1 MRLDCAEDRE
11 FDQQM
16 LLEDDANLN
25 EDSLLIDSPD
35 RLDASVGQNDMK
47 SGVNV
52 FGSNNERE
60 SPHGAQQRKIIDL
73 NSRLKQAESLLA
85 ANLENLSSQQKF
97 YEGQITKHKAEIRS
111 LSQSADALNG
121 QVSRDKMKMK
131 LREDKIQ
138 KLEQEHGI
146 TPDENASLLQQ
157 EIKILQEQLQ

>member
-1 MRLDCAEDRE
+1 MRLDRAEDRE

-16 LLEDDANLN
+16 LLEDEANLN

-35 RLDASVGQNDMK
+35 RLNVSVGQNEMK
-47 SGVNV
+47 SGDRQNVNA

-60 SPHGAQQRKIIDL
+60 SPHGAQQRKL
-73 NSRLKQAESLLA
+73 NARLKQAESLLA

-97 YEGQITKHKAEIRS
+97 YEGQIAKHKEEIRS
-111 LSQSADALNG
+111 LSQTVDALNG

-157 EIKILQEQLQ
+157 EIKILQE

>member
-1 MRLDCAEDRE
+1 MRLDRAEDRE

-16 LLEDDANLN
+16 LLEEDANLN

-35 RLDASVGQNDMK
+35 RLNVSVGQNEMK
-47 SGVNV
+47 SGDRQDVNA
-52 FGSNNERE
+52 FGSKNERE
-60 SPHGAQQRKIIDL
+60 SPHGAQQRKL
-73 NSRLKQAESLLA
+73 NTRLKQAESLLA

-97 YEGQITKHKAEIRS
+97 YEGQIAKHKEEIRS
-111 LSQSADALNG
+111 LSQSVDALNG

-157 EIKILQEQLQ
+157 EIKILQE

>member
-1 MRLDCAEDRE
+1 MRLDRAEDRE

-35 RLDASVGQNDMK
+35 RLNVSVGQNDMK
-47 SGVNV
+47 SGVNA

-85 ANLENLSSQQKF
+85 ANLENLSSQ
-97 YEGQITKHKAEIRS
+97 
-111 LSQSADALNG
+111 
-121 QVSRDKMKMK
+121 
-131 LREDKIQ
+131 
-138 KLEQEHGI
+138 
-146 TPDENASLLQQ
+146 
-157 EIKILQEQLQ
+157 